1 MQETYFAQPDTG
13 NADSEGADIFF
24 AFAADGDGVSGNGAP
39 FAATLNA
46 RHSDASFIEGS
57 FAGGSHQDG
66 VSL

>member
-1 MQETYFAQPDTG
+1 MEETYFARPDKG
-13 NADSEGADIFF
+13 NADRHGADIFF

-46 RHSDASFIEGS
+46 RHSDASSIEGS
-57 FAGGSHQDG
+57 FADRSHQDG